1 MQIFYAEPPKG
12 AEHKELPK
20 EAPKNLR
27 PLLHPHMNI
36 VYITILLE
44 AVSETIPSR
53 LDFLKSKLNNKGWT
67 HSHPTA
73 ISVTAVACVV
83 TLVAWSIRV
92 GHGRSKN
99 CAKSD
104 EKCFIMVCR
113 KYHIVHNL

>member
-20 EAPKNLR
+20 APKNLR

-44 AVSETIPSR
+44 AVSEKIPFY
-53 LDFLKSKLNNKGWT
+53 LDFLKSKLLLVIIRRAG

-73 ISVTAVACVV
+73 ISVTSNV
-83 TLVAWSIRV
+83 
-92 GHGRSKN
+92 
-99 CAKSD
+99 
-104 EKCFIMVCR
+104 
-113 KYHIVHNL
+113 